1 MNAMNLSKLL
11 VLALALSLPVVGCKK
26 KPTGVTDI
34 PGGSGGTVGNAG
46 PSTIGEG
53 GTLGGDG
60 GAPGGGALA
69 NMVDFE
75 GMLMDTETLKNY
87 TVYFEFDSAVVRSID
102 ESNVDAVASE
112 LQSVSANKLLIEGH
126 CDERGTEEYNRAL
139 GERRA
144 LALREALVG
153 KGISPDRIRT
163 LSYGEDRPADPAMD
177 EVAYAKNRRGEFI
190 LLLPKE

>member
-26 KPTGVTDI
+26 RPTGVTTI
-34 PGGSGGTVGNAG
+34 PGATGGQVGNPNAAGLEGGGTIENDTA
-46 PSTIGEG
+46 
-53 GTLGGDG
+53 L
-60 GAPGGGALA
+60 GGGALA
-69 NMVDFE
+69 GMEEFE
-75 GMLMDTETLKNY
+75 GMLMDTEALKNY
-87 TVYFEFDSAVVRSID
+87 TVYFDFDSAVVRSID
-102 ESNVDAVASE
+102 EANVDAVAAE
-112 LQSVSANKLLIEGH
+112 LESVSANKLLIEGH

-144 LALREALVG
+144 LALREALVE

-163 LSYGEDRPADPAMD
+163 ISYGEDRPADPGMD
-177 EVAYAKNRRGEFI
+177 EVAYAKNRRGEFV